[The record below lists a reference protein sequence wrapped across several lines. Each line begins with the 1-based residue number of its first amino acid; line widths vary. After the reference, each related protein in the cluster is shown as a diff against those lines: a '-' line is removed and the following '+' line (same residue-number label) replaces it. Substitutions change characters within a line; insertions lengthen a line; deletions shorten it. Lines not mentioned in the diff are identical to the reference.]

1 MRTLP
6 DGLQAHLDGGA
17 TTLCWCWRLMPHG
30 AAALGFTDHDRD
42 LAFDGMTFEARSGFT
57 ASAIETSLGLAVDNL
72 DVEGAL
78 QSDRLDAAALAAG
91 AFDAAEVEIWL
102 VNWAD
107 VAQRVLMR
115 RGNVGEVTRSAIG
128 FTAEIRGLAHR
139 LAQPEGRVFQFG
151 CDAALG
157 DARCGVDLAS
167 PAYRGAGTV
176 IAAYEPRRF
185 LAGGLDGFAEGWFA
199 GGLLHAGGRTAEV
212 KAHRAAAGG
221 SVIELWQA
229 LPSPLAVGDGFEIT
243 AGCDGQFAT
252 CRAKFANPVNFRGF
266 PHMPG
271 NDFVTYYPAAGDA
284 GNDGESRRG

>member
-1 MRTLP
+1 MRYFS
-6 DGLQAHLDGGA
+6 DGVV
-17 TTLCWCWRLMPHG
+17 
-30 AAALGFTDHDRD
+30 LGFTDHDRD
-42 LAFDGMTFEARSGFT
+42 LVIEGVVHRAGSGLTARVLQQGT
-57 ASAIETSLGLAVDNL
+57 GLAVDNTEA
-72 DVEGAL
+72 VGAL
-78 QSDRLDAAALAAG
+78 SDAAISEADLAAG
-91 AFDAAEVEIWL
+91 RYDAAEVRIWL